1 MATPEV
7 RVVDLEAV
15 LAARDGARAGTSGE
29 GGEHTW
35 ARGGGEVA
43 RLCAEVAESL
53 RSTGCVVVRDPRVAA
68 ADNARFLDMMER
80 YFAQDA
86 ELKMAQAR
94 PELHYQVRDSAPLV
108 WTAPPQRVSIAAPVQ
123 QRTVA
128 RVSGGPRVR
137 ASSLQG
143 GKGFDSGGVRSHG
156 VAARCRGRG
165 ACVA

>member
-1 MATPEV
+1 MGDW

-15 LAARDGARAGTSGE
+15 LAARDGAGAAASGE

-94 PELHYQVRDSAPLV
+94 PELHYQVRDSAAPLE
-108 WTAPPQRVSIAAPVQ
+108 WTHHPSVCQLQPPSSS
-123 QRTVA
+123 
-128 RVSGGPRVR
+128 SGSFHAFAR
-137 ASSLQG
+137 ASRPGEQSA
-143 GKGFDSGGVRSHG
+143 
-156 VAARCRGRG
+156 VAARVFG
-165 ACVA
+165 